1 MPILVK
7 FIALFWTLAE
17 MLIIFYLHLCIS
29 FIEGKRKFGNTCIIF
44 CIALSGSLILILF
57 LGEHLLGIFVNF
69 NTWYNLYIYESCLW
83 KFFCTLWA
91 ALEGIIMIYVM
102 AIYRALKC
110 YSANKGIANEDV
122 RIAGF
127 NFYHLNIFII
137 LFFLTLY
144 ILYEYNLIF
153 LVVKYSLRV
162 DNFYNLSLLYRKI
175 CAVFNIIFDGGVAF
189 LGYKTYSLL
198 KKSEMDIL

>member
-1 MPILVK
+1 
-7 FIALFWTLAE
+7 
-17 MLIIFYLHLCIS
+17 
-29 FIEGKRKFGNTCIIF
+29 
-44 CIALSGSLILILF
+44 
-57 LGEHLLGIFVNF
+57 
-69 NTWYNLYIYESCLW
+69 
-83 KFFCTLWA
+83 
-91 ALEGIIMIYVM
+91 MIYVM
-102 AIYRALKC
+102 AIYGALKC
-110 YSANKGIANEDV
+110 RLTNKAIADEYF

-175 CAVFNIIFDGGVAF
+175 CAVFNIIFDGGVAL

>member
-17 MLIIFYLHLCIS
+17 ILIIFYLHLCIS
-29 FIEGKRKFGNTCIIF
+29 FIEGKRNFENTYIII
-44 CIALSGSLILILF
+44 CIALSGFLIFILF
-57 LGEHLLGIFVNF
+57 FGDHLLGIFVNF
-69 NTWYNLYIYESCLW
+69 NRQYNLYIYESGLW

-102 AIYRALKC
+102 AIYGALKC
-110 YSANKGIANEDV
+110 RLTNKAIADEYF

-175 CAVFNIIFDGGVAF
+175 CAVFNIIFDGGVAL